1 MSKEEVSAKKEIGIG
16 QLLSEKYN
24 HDQDDVELNIYS
36 ESYSNISYIQTTPRD
51 ISIDFLILPDVP
63 KDGKRTINGI
73 RVHLTHVAAQRLAM
87 TLNDLIAKNLESGTI
102 EPLKEMTPVSPD
114 KK

>member
-1 MSKEEVSAKKEIGIG
+1 MTKEERSDKKEVGIG

-24 HDQDDVELNIYS
+24 HEIDEVALNITA
-36 ESYSNISYIQTTPRD
+36 EHYSNISYIQTTPRD
-51 ISIDFLILPDVP
+51 LSIDFLILPDVP

-73 RVHLTHVAAQRLAM
+73 RVHLTYVAAQKLAT
-87 TLNDLIAKNLESGTI
+87 TLLDLITKNQVSGTI
-102 EPLKEMTPVSPD
+102 EPLKSLAGAESD